1 MDLKTAKVAI
11 VQDYLHVYG
20 GAEAVVNA
28 IWELFPQA
36 DIYSATYDAEVMKKA
51 GVLQGARIFYPKW
64 KDNIPGKFKK
74 FAHKLIIA
82 NLPFYFENLD
92 LSQYDLIISS
102 SAHFA
107 KGVKKTRENQIHVS
121 YIHTPP
127 RFLYGLPGEIR
138 KRTNPVWKLI
148 LSPLDSYLRYKDKQ
162 FAQRPDYLLCNSETV
177 KDRIKKFYN
186 REATVIN
193 PFPEITVCDSD
204 FEDSVKYGD
213 YYLVISRLEAYK
225 NVDLIIKTCGEL
237 KLPLKVAGK
246 GSEYEN
252 LLELSK
258 EYSNVEML
266 GYVSSEEKFEL
277 LKKCKAFII
286 ATEDEDFGMSALEPM
301 MFGKPVIAYRS
312 GGLKEIVKEHQNG
325 LFFDELNFKSLGVV
339 LNRMDKT
346 GFDSNYI
353 RNYAQKFSKDNFKTK
368 FMLVLEDQM
377 ARAVGF
383 KE

>member
-1 MDLKTAKVAI
+1 MDLKTSKVAI

-64 KDNIPGKFKK
+64 KNNIPGKFKK
-74 FAHKLIIA
+74 FAHKLLVA

-177 KDRIKKFYN
+177 KDRIKKYYN
-186 REATVIN
+186 RDATVIN
-193 PFPEITVCDSD
+193 PFPEITVSYAD

-213 YYLVISRLEAYK
+213 YFLVISRLEAYK
-225 NVDLIIKTCGEL
+225 NVELIIKTFSEL
-237 KLPLKVAGK
+237 GLPLKVAGK

-252 LLELSK
+252 LLNLSK
-258 EYSNVEML
+258 NYSNIEML
-266 GYVSSEEKFEL
+266 GYVSSEEKFDL

-312 GGLKEIVKEHQNG
+312 GGLKEIVKEKENG
-325 LFFDELNFKSLGVV
+325 LFFDELVSKSLGDALGRVEKMQ
-339 LNRMDKT
+339 L
-346 GFDSNYI
+346 DSISI
-353 RNYAQKFSKDNFKTK
+353 RNYAQKFSKENFKNK
-368 FMLVLEDQM
+368 FMNFLEDQIS
-377 ARAVGF
+377 RHI
-383 KE
+383 

>member
-74 FAHKLIIA
+74 FAHKLLVA

-177 KDRIKKFYN
+177 KDRIKKYYN
-186 REATVIN
+186 RDATVIN
-193 PFPEITVCDSD
+193 PFPEITVSYAD

-213 YYLVISRLEAYK
+213 YFLVISRLEAYK
-225 NVDLIIKTCGEL
+225 NVELIIKTFSEL
-237 KLPLKVAGK
+237 GLPLKVAGK

-252 LLELSK
+252 LLNLSK
-258 EYSNVEML
+258 NYSNIEML
-266 GYVSSEEKFEL
+266 GYVSSEEKFDL

-312 GGLKEIVKEHQNG
+312 GGLKEIVKEKENG
-325 LFFDELNFKSLGVV
+325 LFFDELVSKSLGDALGRVQ
-339 LNRMDKT
+339 KIQ
-346 GFDSNYI
+346 FDSISI
-353 RNYAQKFSKDNFKTK
+353 RNYAQKFSKENFKNK
-368 FMLVLEDQM
+368 FMNFLEDQIS
-377 ARAVGF
+377 RHI
-383 KE
+383 

>member
-64 KDNIPGKFKK
+64 KNNIPGKFKK
-74 FAHKLIIA
+74 FAHKLLVA

-177 KDRIKKFYN
+177 KDRIKKYYN
-186 REATVIN
+186 RDATVIN
-193 PFPEITVCDSD
+193 PFPEITVSYAD

-213 YYLVISRLEAYK
+213 YFLVISRLEAYK
-225 NVDLIIKTCGEL
+225 NVELIIKTFSEL
-237 KLPLKVAGK
+237 GLPLKVAGK

-252 LLELSK
+252 LLNLSK
-258 EYSNVEML
+258 NYSNIEML
-266 GYVSSEEKFEL
+266 GYVSSEEKFDL

-312 GGLKEIVKEHQNG
+312 GGLKEIVKEKENG
-325 LFFDELNFKSLGVV
+325 LFFDELVSKSLGDALGRVQ
-339 LNRMDKT
+339 KIQ
-346 GFDSNYI
+346 FDSISI
-353 RNYAQKFSKDNFKTK
+353 RNYAQKFSKENFKNK
-368 FMLVLEDQM
+368 FMNFLEDQIS
-377 ARAVGF
+377 RHI
-383 KE
+383 

>member
-1 MDLKTAKVAI
+1 MDLKIAKVAI

-64 KDNIPGKFKK
+64 KDNIPGKLKK
-74 FAHKLIIA
+74 FAHKLLVA

-107 KGVKKTRENQIHVS
+107 KGVKKTREGQIHVS

-177 KDRIKKFYN
+177 KDRIKKYYN
-186 REATVIN
+186 RDATVIN
-193 PFPEITVCDSD
+193 PFPEITVSDAD

-213 YYLVISRLEAYK
+213 YFLVISRLEAYK
-225 NVDLIIKTCGEL
+225 NVELIIKTFSEL
-237 KLPLKVAGK
+237 GLPLKVAGK

-252 LLELSK
+252 LLNLSK
-258 EYSNVEML
+258 NYSNIEML
-266 GYVSSEEKFEL
+266 GYVSSEEKFDL

-312 GGLKEIVKEHQNG
+312 GGLKEIVKEKENG
-325 LFFDELNFKSLGVV
+325 LFFDELVSKSLGDALGRVEKMQ
-339 LNRMDKT
+339 L
-346 GFDSNYI
+346 DSISI
-353 RNYAQKFSKDNFKTK
+353 RNYAQKFSKENFKNK
-368 FMLVLEDQM
+368 FMNFLEDQIS
-377 ARAVGF
+377 RHI
-383 KE
+383 